1 MDPSDLELIRE
12 MYGARSLREFAASL
26 HPDAEL
32 HQAPEIPDTADY
44 YGRDEFVLGV
54 RRWLEEWDEFEYRPE
69 EVIACGT
76 RVLMRVRLSGRARA
90 SGLALEQTLWHV
102 WTFRDG
108 MPWRCDV
115 LWTEEA
121 ARAVAELGEGPRG
134 KWAGPTGP
142 AGGLERS

>member
-1 MDPSDLELIRE
+1 MDPSDLELLRE
-12 MYGARSLREFAASL
+12 MYRARSLREFAASL

-32 HQAPEIPDTADY
+32 HQAPEVPDTADY
-44 YGRDEFVLGV
+44 CGRDEFVRGV

-69 EVIACGT
+69 EVIDCGA
-76 RVLMRVRLSGRARA
+76 RVLMLVRLSGRARA

-115 LWTEEA
+115 HWTGDG
-121 ARAVAELGEGPRG
+121 ARTAAELGERPRG
-134 KWAGPTGP
+134 KWAD
-142 AGGLERS
+142 